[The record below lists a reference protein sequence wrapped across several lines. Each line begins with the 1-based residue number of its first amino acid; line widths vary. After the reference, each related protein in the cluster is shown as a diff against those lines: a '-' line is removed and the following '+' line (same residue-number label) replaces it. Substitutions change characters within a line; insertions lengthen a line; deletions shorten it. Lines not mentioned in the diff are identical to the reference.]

1 MQGSCPSMATLSSLV
16 ILDTSIFV
24 DYLRNGRHEDRIDAL
39 TGVVRT
45 SSVVLAEL
53 WRGAS
58 RPSELDYL
66 RVLEKN
72 HAILVPT
79 ERNWLDSGELLG
91 QVRVD
96 RGFTPDKLR
105 NLHFDA
111 LIALTARA
119 HGARL
124 ITSDR
129 ADFELV
135 ASYKAAKGLNLE
147 IW

>member
-1 MQGSCPSMATLSSLV
+1 LSSLFL
-16 ILDTSIFV
+16 LDTSIFV
-24 DYLRNGRHEDRIDAL
+24 DYLRNGLHEDRIDSL

-58 RPSELDYL
+58 RPAELAYL
-66 RVLEKN
+66 QALEKN
-72 HAILVPT
+72 HSILVPT
-79 ERNWLDSGELLG
+79 KQNWLDSGMLLRR
-91 QVRVD
+91 VRVD
-96 RGFTPDKLR
+96 HGFTPEKLR
-105 NLHFDA
+105 NLHFDV
-111 LIALTARA
+111 LIALTARS

-129 ADFELV
+129 VDFELI
-135 ASYKAAKGLNLE
+135 ASYRAAKGLNLE